1 MSDRETTEIVLHGKW
16 SAFEDRGEWRQFEI
30 VVEGKQYPYKLSTKK
45 TEVIE
50 AMMAVRDE
58 EATFYGAE
66 QESDKINEKSGKPYM
81 NRYLNDVKAGTVG
94 QEALPGTSSG
104 GGGGGKSP
112 AGGSRSGGEDNM
124 TSEDWDAKE
133 RRRTMSLAWA
143 HTLTANQHTFR
154 SDEEPDAQFKRLQ
167 SYQRKIYVDICGEFA
182 YPASGSD
189 LPRALQPDPE
199 NAVVAGSTPPPDD
212 DIPF

>member
-45 TEVIE
+45 PEVIE

-66 QESDKINEKSGKPYM
+66 QESDKINERSGKPYM

-112 AGGSRSGGEDNM
+112 AGGSRSGGEDTM

-143 HTLTANQHTFR
+143 HTLTANAHTFF
-154 SDEEPDAQFKRLQ
+154 SDESPDAQFKRLQ

-182 YPASGSD
+182 YPKNGSD
-189 LPRALQPDPE
+189 LPTALRPDPDSDRAPLSPADE
-199 NAVVAGSTPPPDD
+199 